1 MGPTWSNL
9 KDSETVQVGTLLKSG
24 AVVTLVVSFKG
35 DQLEAYV
42 VGVARICGGEKVS
55 NN

>member
-1 MGPTWSNL
+1 M
-9 KDSETVQVGTLLKSG
+9 
-24 AVVTLVVSFKG
+24 VVSFKG